1 VAVLTRYSGFSAS
14 FQVTRRQLGRCRSLC
29 REEEQVV
36 VDVEVME
43 EVEEVMVDEEDEDGV
58 VVVSSH
64 EPRRRH
70 REVPARSLSSRQS
83 PTPTLAAAHAS
94 SEGFDC
100 RHVLRRVLWG
110 LVLPPSVLRLAV
122 VIASHR

>member
-1 VAVLTRYSGFSAS
+1 M
-14 FQVTRRQLGRCRSLC
+14 
-29 REEEQVV
+29 

-70 REVPARSLSSRQS
+70 REVAARSLSSPQS
-83 PTPTLAAAHAS
+83 PTPTLAAAHAF
-94 SEGFDC
+94 SEGFDR
-100 RHVLRRVLWG
+100 RHVLRRVL
-110 LVLPPSVLRLAV
+110 
-122 VIASHR
+122 

>member
-14 FQVTRRQLGRCRSLC
+14 FQATRRQLGRCRSLC

-70 REVPARSLSSRQS
+70 RDEDGVVVVSSHEPRRRHRDVPARSLSSPQS
-83 PTPTLAAAHAS
+83 PTPTLAAAHAF
-94 SEGFDC
+94 SEGFDR
-100 RHVLRRVLWG
+100 RHVLRRV
-110 LVLPPSVLRLAV
+110 
-122 VIASHR
+122 